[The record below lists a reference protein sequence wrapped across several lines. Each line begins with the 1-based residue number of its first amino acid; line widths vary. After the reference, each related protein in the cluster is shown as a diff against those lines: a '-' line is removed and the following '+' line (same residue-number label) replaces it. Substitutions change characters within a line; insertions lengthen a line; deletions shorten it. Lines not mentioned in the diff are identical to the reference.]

1 MTPVLHS
8 LPDMRL
14 ETIGLL
20 YVSPNITR
28 LLAMFAGLFFSKDNA
43 QEMAHL
49 AVYKRYIA
57 AFRRASSIPTDWSFF
72 AKMPPQEYL
81 MCALCLLFE
90 NEAFYAQAHS
100 DSEWLALLRRAYIYM
115 NDSGSALDMLQDT
128 PTLEDYLNGC
138 AGSKNFAAL
147 CAAPAASFA
156 KLLQA
161 VRENIPAA
169 EHAWDAVRADV
180 RPFMEAYWKPAY
192 FLPNSLFA
200 QNSAICEIYPVLV
213 TFTTAWI
220 IDGRGYCGVYNV
232 STEMQ
237 EETPADTAVM
247 QDFTKALSDARRM
260 EIFLLICEKPRYNR
274 ELAERLGLS
283 PATVMHH
290 TDALIQSGLIV
301 LAPGET
307 GQKRV
312 YFQVC
317 REKLAAVQKAFSNI
331 FGKYV

>member
-90 NEAFYAQAHS
+90 NESFYAQAHS

-128 PTLEDYLNGC
+128 PTLEDYLNGG

-200 QNSAICEIYPVLV
+200 QNRHVVESCPPLN
-213 TFTTAWI
+213 T
-220 IDGRGYCGVYNV
+220 
-232 STEMQ
+232 
-237 EETPADTAVM
+237 
-247 QDFTKALSDARRM
+247 TKAVSSIIL
-260 EIFLLICEKPRYNR
+260 Y
-274 ELAERLGLS
+274 
-283 PATVMHH
+283 
-290 TDALIQSGLIV
+290 
-301 LAPGET
+301 
-307 GQKRV
+307 
-312 YFQVC
+312 
-317 REKLAAVQKAFSNI
+317 KLKM
-331 FGKYV
+331 K